1 MDEVQDREL
10 ADLLAVD
17 VDTLWRV
24 LGRGWREVQDVDD
37 PLGDRW
43 FVTGE
48 PSQVAVGAR
57 EPRFV
62 LARPSW
68 RWFGPGSIVLTP
80 SDLQYLSA
88 DDLWLRGEEVAAAA
102 GAIATRRRRSFR
114 WCPTCRELQ
123 PPEWFER
130 SESHCM
136 GCQEVVDGLVH

>member
-1 MDEVQDREL
+1 M
-10 ADLLAVD
+10 
-17 VDTLWRV
+17 
-24 LGRGWREVQDVDD
+24 
-37 PLGDRW
+37 
-43 FVTGE
+43 TGE

-62 LARPSW
+62 LARPVR

-114 WCPTCRELQ
+114 WCPTCRELKA
-123 PPEWFER
+123 PEWFER

-136 GCQEVVDGLVH
+136 GCQEVVDGVVH